1 MMLTIYG
8 ICVFAQ
14 AASASEIAHV
24 VTPVAPLMPI
34 LTEIMR
40 GAGAPSLIKSAA
52 QNPHN
57 AHLSVSDAQTISQA
71 NAIIV
76 ADISMNIH
84 LYETM
89 QKHAAKDAKIIS
101 LTSLK
106 GADPLPYRRTNPLT
120 SFHHIAKHEAEQAQ
134 AKKSDSSAVIYPSA
148 VKKNAHSHEHEHKH
162 EHEENTSS
170 IDPHI
175 WLDPIRMAQLLPALA
190 EQLGEIEPEHAA
202 TFADNAQRLSEHL
215 REEVSPAL
223 ASLFANIRPAQTK
236 DVIPYVTYHDAYQ
249 YFDARYDLTQHGFIT
264 QRPEEYVGAA
274 SMKALLDATNASKIR
289 CIIAE
294 SNGPLTRNLA
304 VRSEATVV
312 ILSPERL
319 YAGNELPS
327 ASWARNDY
335 DRLLYK
341 IADTFIGC
349 IEGKKS

>member
-1 MMLTIYG
+1 MILTIYG

-24 VTPVAPLMPI
+24 VTPVAPLLPI

-57 AHLSVSDAQTISQA
+57 AHLSVSDAQAISKA

-76 ADISMNIH
+76 ADISMNKN
-84 LYETM
+84 LYETI
-89 QKHAAKDAKIIS
+89 QKRAAKDAKIIS
-101 LTSLK
+101 LTRLK
-106 GADPLPYRRTNPLT
+106 GANPLPYRRNNPLT
-120 SFHHIAKHEAEQAQ
+120 NFHAIAKHEAEHAQ
-134 AKKSDSSAVIYPSA
+134 VKKYTPSEVIYPSTI
-148 VKKNAHSHEHEHKH
+148 KKKPHAHSHTH
-162 EHEENTSS
+162 EHEKNTAS

-202 TFADNAQRLSEHL
+202 TFADNAKRLSEHL

-223 ASLFANIRPAQTK
+223 ASLFAHIRPAQTK

-249 YFDARYDLTQHGFIT
+249 YFDARYGLTQHGFIT

-274 SMKALLDATNASKIR
+274 SMKALLEATNTTKIR

-304 VRSEATVV
+304 VRSEAAVV
-312 ILSPERL
+312 ILSPERA
-319 YAGNELPS
+319 YASSELPS
-327 ASWARNDY
+327 ASWARNNY

-341 IADTFIGC
+341 IAETFVGC
-349 IEGKKS
+349 IEGRDS